1 MSPLLLIF
9 TIPDHYHFLV
19 TGSSKLLL
27 KRDLLTQVLKP
38 DTAGPLVLW
47 LKHDNAVEKALN
59 LKELTTNLFVF

>member
-9 TIPDHYHFLV
+9 AIPDHYYFLVPV

-27 KRDLLTQVLKP
+27 KRDLLIQELKP

-47 LKHDNAVEKALN
+47 LKHGNTAE
-59 LKELTTNLFVF
+59 